1 MAASALGVLHSTDPK
16 ILSQLKNVVGYMLF
30 QNIPMF
36 HKVYTFTASECTNSP
51 RTEIFLCPVTGFI
64 SGVLLE
70 QIPFGQSHPAV
81 AAERTLPTFPTMSV
95 KIVDVLKACKQS
107 RMDQALGLLEV
118 SKNR

>member
-1 MAASALGVLHSTDPK
+1 MSQE
-16 ILSQLKNVVGYMLF
+16 ILKMYTLTGCRVYKP
-30 QNIPMF
+30 IPR
-36 HKVYTFTASECTNSP
+36 A
-51 RTEIFLCPVTGFI
+51 EIFLWPVTGFI

-81 AAERTLPTFPTMSV
+81 VAVRTLPAFPTMSV